1 MSAFD
6 PKRTSRVQCEMS
18 AYGTQRSGAGFLSAE
33 EWPMTIR
40 LVKVLAV
47 AIAFGALVNLG
58 AQTAMAKGGG
68 GGHGGGGHGGGG
80 ENFRG
85 GGGEKLW
92 GHVCGCRGHIWGG
105 GNFPHKG
112 ASPRRQERRGI
123 AHQDRSCSCTGCGCR
138 WGVGRTGRLEPMG

>member
-68 GGHGGGGHGGGG
+68 GGHGGGGKHFSGGGG
-80 ENFRG
+80 KHFGGHVRGRSAHIG
-85 GGGEKLW
+85 GGRIAHTRAHLRGDKSARVSHTKI
-92 GHVCGCRGHIWGG
+92 GHAHALGAGAA
-105 GNFPHKG
+105 G
-112 ASPRRQERRGI
+112 ASG
-123 AHQDRSCSCTGCGCR
+123 
-138 WGVGRTGRLEPMG
+138 GRAAW

>member
-1 MSAFD
+1 
-6 PKRTSRVQCEMS
+6 MS

-80 ENFRG
+80 NFDRADQ
-85 GGGEKLW
+85 
-92 GHVCGCRGHIWGG
+92 
-105 GNFPHKG
+105 P
-112 ASPRRQERRGI
+112 PRI
-123 AHQDRSCSCTGCGCR
+123 
-138 WGVGRTGRLEPMG
+138 